1 MASVLEQ
8 MGTETRVIKDG
19 KLYNNPLEAR
29 IEGY

>member
-8 MGTETRVIKDG
+8 IGTDARVIKDG

-29 IEGY
+29 IDGY